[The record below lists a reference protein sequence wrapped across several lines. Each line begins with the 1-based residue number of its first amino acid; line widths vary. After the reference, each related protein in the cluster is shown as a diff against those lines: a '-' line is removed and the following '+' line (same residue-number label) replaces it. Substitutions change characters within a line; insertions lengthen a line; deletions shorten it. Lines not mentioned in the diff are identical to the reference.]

1 MVIVRNLSILQI
13 RLDARRQNPDFME
26 ISVVSVIRI
35 GFMAIH
41 SSGVGKGLTPSEH
54 SLTFKS
60 AGMSKQRHYERLV
73 TCLYN
78 A

>member
-1 MVIVRNLSILQI
+1 
-13 RLDARRQNPDFME
+13 ME

-35 GFMAIH
+35 GFMAIQLPEL
-41 SSGVGKGLTPSEH
+41 SGVGKGLTPSEH

-73 TCLYN
+73 TYLYI